1 MAPGN
6 SIESPKGEPQK
17 GHSQAGTG
25 FVDFFI
31 GRPVFATVC
40 ALFIILAGA
49 ISIPS
54 LPIAQFP
61 ALAPPQVV
69 VNSLYI
75 GANAQTVESAVT
87 IPLEQAINGVEGM
100 KYIQSSSGNDG
111 TSQITV
117 TFDVSRN
124 VDLASVDV
132 QNRVNQT
139 LGRLPNEVKTTGV
152 TVTKQLGGFVFG
164 AGVYAEHG
172 EYDSLFLSN
181 YLDVYVRDALK
192 RVKGVGDAF
201 IFGERKYAMRLWLD
215 PAKMAERGLTATAA
229 LSALQEQNVQVA
241 AGQVGQPPSPAG
253 QSFQFSVRAVG
264 RLSDAQEFGNI
275 VLKSGTDGTLVRV
288 RDVGRAELG
297 AENYGTL
304 LRFNGH
310 DAVGLAITQL
320 PGANALDVD
329 KAAKAELLRLSKN
342 FPPGLKAAVAFDTTT
357 VIGESIRDV
366 LITLLEAIAL
376 VIVVIYLF
384 LQEWRSTFIPAITI
398 PVSLIGTFVFVKLLG
413 FSINTLTL
421 FGITLATGL
430 VVDDAIVVIE
440 NVERHIVEGITEPH
454 NAASVAMKEVAGAV
468 IATSLVLV
476 SVFVPVAL
484 FPGTTGILFRQ
495 FALTIAFSVSISAF
509 NALTLTPALSAIF
522 LGHHRQRAQ
531 GVFFRAFNRVLIVGT
546 EFYRS
551 TLGRVISWRAV
562 TLLAFVG
569 VIGLTYWVYQRVPRA
584 FIPEDDQGYVIL
596 IVQAQQGASV
606 NHTSEVCRQAEEALA
621 QIPEVEGAFT
631 IVGFGAVGSAPNRGI
646 LYAKLKPFEERKGA
660 GHSAANVIQRLRG
673 LLKGVSGGLVVPFNP
688 PAVQGLGQFGGFQYE
703 LEDLGRNSLQT
714 ISETANRLIREGAQG
729 KEVVGLFTTYTAND
743 PQYLVRID
751 REKAKSLQVPFN
763 EVTNA
768 LQVYMGSVYVNDF
781 DFNNR
786 AYRVYVQADSR
797 FRAEPKDIRQYYVR
811 ATTGSMIPLD
821 NLVTVEQTANPQV
834 ISHFNLF
841 RSAEINGSAAPG
853 KSSGEGIAAMEEL
866 SKKILPNG
874 MTFEWAG
881 LSLEEIESG
890 GKALILFALGV
901 VVVYLTLAAQY
912 ESYVLPFIVL
922 LAVPVA
928 LLGAI
933 GAQALRGLEND
944 VYCQIGL
951 VMLIGLSSKNAILI
965 VEFAEQLRNRGMDT
979 IAAAIEAARIRL
991 RPILMTSLA
1000 FILGVVPLVLARGA
1014 GRAGRISVGTTV
1026 FGGMIAATTLNLLF
1040 IPVLYV
1046 IVRSIVRGK
1055 VQTEALVKAERGGEW
1070 MAEKNETD

>member
-1 MAPGN
+1 L
-6 SIESPKGEPQK
+6 
-17 GHSQAGTG
+17 

-31 GRPVFATVC
+31 RRPVFATVC
-40 ALFIILAGA
+40 ALLIILGGA

-61 ALAPPQVV
+61 DLAPPQVV
-69 VNSLYI
+69 VSSAYI

-87 IPLEQAINGVEGM
+87 IPLEQAINGVQGM
-100 KYIQSSSGNDG
+100 KYITSSSGNDG

-132 QNRVNQT
+132 QNRVSQA
-139 LGRLPNEVKTTGV
+139 LGRLPDTVKNTGV
-152 TVTKQLGGFVFG
+152 IITKQLGGFVFG
-164 AGVYAEHG
+164 AGVYTENG
-172 EYDSLFLSN
+172 QYDSLFLSN
-181 YLDVYVRDALK
+181 YLDIYVKDAVK
-192 RVKGVGDAF
+192 RVPGVGDAI

-215 PAKMAERGLTATAA
+215 PARMAQRGLTATGVLA
-229 LSALQEQNVQVA
+229 ALQEQNVQVA
-241 AGQVGQPPSPAG
+241 AGEVGQQPSKEG
-253 QSFQFSVRAVG
+253 QSYEISVRAIG
-264 RLSDAQEFGNI
+264 RLTEPSEFDNI
-275 VLKSGTDGTLVRV
+275 VLKSGTDGTLVRLK
-288 RDVGRAELG
+288 DVGRADLG
-297 AENYGTL
+297 AESYASL

-310 DAVGLAITQL
+310 DAVGLAVTQL

-329 KAAKAELLRLSKN
+329 RAAKEELKLLSKN
-342 FPPGLKAAVAFDTTT
+342 FPPGMKYAVAFDSTT
-357 VIGESIRDV
+357 VVGESIKDV
-366 LITLLEAIAL
+366 LQTLVEAVLL

-384 LQEWRSTFIPAITI
+384 LQDWRSTFIPAITI
-398 PVSLIGTFVFVKLLG
+398 PVSLIGTFIFVKLFG

-440 NVERHIVEGITEPH
+440 NVERHITEGITEPH

-476 SVFVPVAL
+476 AVFVPVAL

-522 LGHHRQRAQ
+522 LGHHRERAQ
-531 GVFFRAFNRVLIVGT
+531 GAFFRGFNRAVEKVT
-546 EFYRS
+546 EAYR
-551 TLGRVISWRAV
+551 TTVRHVIGWRFAA
-562 TLLAFVG
+562 LLVFVG
-569 VIGLTYWVYQRVPRA
+569 VLGATYWVYQIVPRA
-584 FIPEDDQGYVIL
+584 FIPEEDQGFIMF
-596 IVQAQQGASV
+596 IIQAPQGASLTYTRDICAKV
-606 NHTSEVCRQAEEALA
+606 EQVLA
-621 QIPEVEGAFT
+621 KTPEIAAAFT
-631 IVGFGAVGSAPNRGI
+631 VAGFSQAGNAPNRAI
-646 LYAKLKPFEERKGA
+646 IYANLQPFDQRKGEA
-660 GHSAANVIQRLRG
+660 HSAQAVIQKLRG
-673 LLKGVSGGLVVPFNP
+673 PLFGIPGGLVVPFNP
-688 PAVQGLGQFGGFQYE
+688 PAVQGLGQFGGFSFQI
-703 LEDLGRNSLQT
+703 EDLGRNSLQT
-714 ISETANRLIREGAQG
+714 IANTANTLVAQG
-729 KEVVGLFTTYTAND
+729 NSGKDLTGLFTSFTAND

-751 REKAKSLQVPFN
+751 REKAKSLQVPFSQI
-763 EVTNA
+763 TDA

-786 AYRVYVQADSR
+786 SYRVYVQADEG
-797 FRAEPKDIRQYYVR
+797 FRSQAKDIRQYYLR
-811 ATTGSMIPLD
+811 SDAGKMIPLD
-821 NLVTVEQTANPQV
+821 NIVTIEQTANPQV
-834 ISHFNLF
+834 ITHYNLF
-841 RSAEINGSAAPG
+841 RSAEIDGNAAPG
-853 KSSGEGIAAMEEL
+853 RSSGQAIADMEEL
-866 SKKILPNG
+866 AKKVLPNG
-874 MTFEWAG
+874 MTYEWSG
-881 LSLEEIESG
+881 LSLEELESG
-890 GKALILFALGV
+890 GKATVLFGLGL

-912 ESYVLPFIVL
+912 ESFVLPFIVL

-933 GAQALRGLEND
+933 GSQALRGLQND

-965 VEFAEQLRNRGMDT
+965 VEFAEQLREQGLS
-979 IAAAIEAARIRL
+979 IVEAAIEAARIRL

-1000 FILGVVPLVLARGA
+1000 FILGVVPLVVAQGA

-1046 IVRSIVRGK
+1046 LVRNLMPSRVGQ
-1055 VQTEALVKAERGGEW
+1055 VVPVSEPA
-1070 MAEKNETD
+1070 D

>member
-1 MAPGN
+1 L
-6 SIESPKGEPQK
+6 
-17 GHSQAGTG
+17 

-31 GRPVFATVC
+31 RRPVFATVC

-61 ALAPPQVV
+61 DLAPPQVIV
-69 VNSLYI
+69 SSGYI

-100 KYIQSSSGNDG
+100 KYISSTSGNDG

-117 TFDVSRN
+117 VFDVTRN

-132 QNRVNQT
+132 QNRVNQA
-139 LGRLPNEVKTTGV
+139 LGRLPNEVKNTGIII
-152 TVTKQLGGFVFG
+152 TKQIGGFVLG
-164 AGVYAEHG
+164 AGVYSEKG
-172 EYDSLFLSN
+172 QYDSLFLSN
-181 YLDVYVRDALK
+181 YLDVYVKDALK
-192 RVKGVGDAF
+192 RVKGVGDA
-201 IFGERKYAMRLWLD
+201 IVFGERKYAMRLWLD
-215 PAKMAERGLTATAA
+215 PSKMAQRGLTATSV
-229 LSALQEQNVQVA
+229 LRALQEQNVQVA
-241 AGQVGQPPSPAG
+241 AGQIGQPPSPEG
-253 QSFQFSVRAVG
+253 QAYQISVRAVG
-264 RLSDAQEFGNI
+264 RLSEASEFDNI
-275 VLKSGTDGTLVRV
+275 ILKTGSDGTLVRV
-288 RDVGRAELG
+288 KDVGRAELG

-310 DAVGLAITQL
+310 DAVGLAVTQL

-342 FPPGLKAAVAFDTTT
+342 FPPGIKAAVAFDTTT

-376 VIVVIYLF
+376 VVIVIYLF
-384 LQEWRSTFIPAITI
+384 LQDWRSTFIPAITI

-476 SVFVPVAL
+476 AVFVPVAL

-495 FALTIAFSVSISAF
+495 FALTIAFSVAISAF

-522 LGHHRQRAQ
+522 LGRHRERAQ
-531 GVFFRAFNRVLIVGT
+531 GKFFKRFNEAFNAGSEL
-546 EFYRS
+546 YRNS
-551 TLGRVISWRAV
+551 VRRALNWRAAALV
-562 TLLAFVG
+562 VFLVLLG
-569 VIGLTYWVYQRVPRA
+569 GTYALYQRVPRA
-584 FIPEDDQGYVIL
+584 FIPEDDQGYL
-596 IVQAQQGASV
+596 MFIVQAPQGASLAY
-606 NHTSEVCRQAEEALA
+606 TRDICGKAEEL
-621 QIPEVEGAFT
+621 ISRDPEISGVFT
-631 IVGFGAVGSAPNRGI
+631 IVGFSFSGAASNQAVLFANLR
-646 LYAKLKPFEERKGA
+646 PFEERKGDT
-660 GHSAANVIQRLRG
+660 HSAATIIQRLRG
-673 LLKGVSGGLVVPFNP
+673 KLSAVSGALVVPFNP
-688 PAVQGLGQFGGFQYE
+688 PAVQGLGQFGGFQFE
-703 LEDLGRNSLQT
+703 LEDLGRNSLQD
-714 ISETANRLIREGAQG
+714 IANAANKLVAKGNAS
-729 KEVVGLFTTYTAND
+729 KDVTGLFTSFTAND
-743 PQYLVRID
+743 PQNLVRID

-763 EVTNA
+763 QITDA

-786 AYRVYVQADSR
+786 SYRVYVQADTQ
-797 FRAEPKDIRQYYVR
+797 FRSQAKDIRQYYLR
-811 ATTGSMIPLD
+811 SDAGKMIPLD

-834 ISHFNLF
+834 IRHYNLF
-841 RSAEINGSAAPG
+841 RSAEINGTAAPG
-853 KSSGEGIAAMEEL
+853 RSSGEGIAAMGAVATKE
-866 SKKILPNG
+866 LPNG
-874 MTFEWAG
+874 MTFEWSG

-890 GKALILFALGV
+890 GKALILFALGL

-928 LLGAI
+928 ILGAV
-933 GAQALRGLEND
+933 GAQALRGLQND

-951 VMLIGLSSKNAILI
+951 VMLIGLASKNAILI
-965 VEFAEQLRNRGMDT
+965 VEFAEQLRDQGMSVVD
-979 IAAAIEAARIRL
+979 AAVEAARIRL

-1026 FGGMIAATTLNLLF
+1026 FGGMIAATTLNLIF

-1046 IVRSIVRGK
+1046 IVRGIVPGRTSK
-1055 VQTEALVKAERGGEW
+1055 STAL
-1070 MAEKNETD
+1070 EK